1 VVITFAL
8 LVWAGHAATAVEAAP
23 SAATVSSPVVVQG
36 KNEAVEVLVALA
48 SPAAAWECHVSET
61 PREVVLDLAAA
72 PAGLLDRY
80 EGLPPVVK
88 EIVSTPRPDGRGVS
102 LRIVLGVGR
111 LSDLGREGDAL
122 RLRFT
127 APPARNPG
135 FSGAAGGDGDY
146 RVGPGDKLDI
156 TVFGHDDL
164 TKVAEVRGDGT
175 IKLPLIGDIKVAG
188 KSAGEIDDELTR
200 ALGKDYLVD
209 PQVTVD
215 VHEYQSQSVTLLGE
229 VRTPGR
235 YVLKRNMRLVDL
247 LAEAGG
253 PSKEAGSEI
262 LVHRAAADGPG
273 EQFAVPLE
281 ALFQRDNDEA
291 NMVLHGGDVITIA
304 ERQFFYVKGEVM
316 RPNGYY
322 LEGGMTLLKAISLAG
337 GLSQFA
343 NRREVEIL
351 HADPTGKQERIVISL
366 KEIESGKRPDPVL
379 KANDIINVPRRIF

>member
-1 VVITFAL
+1 VRVT
-8 LVWAGHAATAVEAAP
+8 
-23 SAATVSSPVVVQG
+23 
-36 KNEAVEVLVALA
+36 LA
-48 SPAAAWECHVSET
+48 SQTAGWDCHVADGASEI
-61 PREVVLDLAAA
+61 VLNLAAA
-72 PAGLLDRY
+72 PAGLLDHY
-80 EGLPPVVK
+80 DGLPPVIK
-88 EIVSTPRPDGRGVS
+88 EIVTVPRPDGNGVS

-111 LSDLGREGDAL
+111 LSDVGRDGDAL
-122 RLRFT
+122 RLRFAVRAA
-127 APPARNPG
+127 AP
-135 FSGAAGGDGDY
+135 GGVTGSDGDY

-164 TKVAEVRGDGT
+164 TKVAEVRADGT
-175 IKLPLIGDIKVAG
+175 IKFPLIGDIKVAG

-200 ALGKDYLVD
+200 ALGKDYLVE

-253 PSKEAGSEI
+253 PTKEAGSEI
-262 LVHRAAADGPG
+262 LVRRAAADGPG

-281 ALFQRDNDEA
+281 ALYQRDSDEA
-291 NMVLHGGDVITIA
+291 NLTLHGGDVVTIA

-322 LEGGMTLLKAISLAG
+322 LESGMSLLKAISLAG

-351 HADPTGKQERIVISL
+351 RGDSTGRQDRLIISL
-366 KEIESGKRPDPVL
+366 KDIESGKRPDPVL

>member
-1 VVITFAL
+1 
-8 LVWAGHAATAVEAAP
+8 
-23 SAATVSSPVVVQG
+23 
-36 KNEAVEVLVALA
+36 
-48 SPAAAWECHVSET
+48 
-61 PREVVLDLAAA
+61 
-72 PAGLLDRY
+72 
-80 EGLPPVVK
+80 
-88 EIVSTPRPDGRGVS
+88 
-102 LRIVLGVGR
+102 
-111 LSDLGREGDAL
+111 
-122 RLRFT
+122 
-127 APPARNPG
+127 
-135 FSGAAGGDGDY
+135 
-146 RVGPGDKLDI
+146 
-156 TVFGHDDL
+156 
-164 TKVAEVRGDGT
+164 
-175 IKLPLIGDIKVAG
+175 
-188 KSAGEIDDELTR
+188 
-200 ALGKDYLVD
+200 
-209 PQVTVD
+209 
-215 VHEYQSQSVTLLGE
+215 
-229 VRTPGR
+229 
-235 YVLKRNMRLVDL
+235 MRLVDL

-351 HADPTGKQERIVISL
+351 RADPTGKQERIVISL